1 MVLIGDLFLGIIDTT
16 TEVWYDKKAE
26 REASLPGFAGRG
38 VSMTSAFFFEL
49 AENKW
54 VSLDMYLG
62 REIEDMKLT
71 SAEANKMIRA
81 LKDQHRLLALQE
93 DNVLSFIAATTENVD
108 EVRPPYSYEETAVKY
123 DEIERKIRTIKH
135 ALNVFNATTVV
146 DGFDMTIDEMLVF
159 LPQTS
164 ERLRKLEDMLAKPEK
179 SRAMNTGRTSIIEYE
194 YLNYDLQKVQEDY
207 DALMDLKSRALTAL
221 DVVNNTVPFEVER

>member
-1 MVLIGDLFLGIIDTT
+1 
-16 TEVWYDKKAE
+16 
-26 REASLPGFAGRG
+26 
-38 VSMTSAFFFEL
+38 
-49 AENKW
+49 
-54 VSLDMYLG
+54 
-62 REIEDMKLT
+62 MKLT

-81 LKDQHRLLALQE
+81 LRDQHRLLLMQE
-93 DNVLSFIAATTENVD
+93 ENVVSFIAATTENIE
-108 EVRPPYSYEETAVKY
+108 EVRPSYSYEETSAKF
-123 DEIERKIRTIKH
+123 DEIERKIRKIKH

-179 SRAMNTGRTSIIEYE
+179 ARAMNTGRTSIIEYE

-207 DALMDLKSRALTAL
+207 DALMDLKNRALTAL
-221 DVVNNTVPFEVER
+221 DVVNNTVPFEAEI

>member
-1 MVLIGDLFLGIIDTT
+1 
-16 TEVWYDKKAE
+16 
-26 REASLPGFAGRG
+26 
-38 VSMTSAFFFEL
+38 
-49 AENKW
+49 
-54 VSLDMYLG
+54 
-62 REIEDMKLT
+62 MKLT

-81 LKDQHRLLALQE
+81 LRDQHRLLLLQE
-93 DNVLSFIAATTENVD
+93 ENVVSFIAATTENIE
-108 EVRPPYSYEETAVKY
+108 EVRPSYSYEETAAKF
-123 DEIERKIRTIKH
+123 DEIERKIRKIKH

-179 SRAMNTGRTSIIEYE
+179 ARAMNTGRTSIIEYE

-207 DALMDLKSRALTAL
+207 DALMDLKNRALTAL
-221 DVVNNTVPFEVER
+221 DVVNNTVPFEAEI

>member
-1 MVLIGDLFLGIIDTT
+1 
-16 TEVWYDKKAE
+16 
-26 REASLPGFAGRG
+26 
-38 VSMTSAFFFEL
+38 
-49 AENKW
+49 
-54 VSLDMYLG
+54 
-62 REIEDMKLT
+62 MKLT

-81 LKDQHRLLALQE
+81 LRDQHRLLLLQE
-93 DNVLSFIAATTENVD
+93 ENVVSFIAATTENIE
-108 EVRPPYSYEETAVKY
+108 EVRPSYSYEETAAKF
-123 DEIERKIRTIKH
+123 DEIERKIRKIKH

-179 SRAMNTGRTSIIEYE
+179 SRAQNTGRTSIIEYE

-207 DALMDLKSRALTAL
+207 DALMDLKNRALTAL
-221 DVVNNTVPFEVER
+221 DVVNNTVPFEAEL

>member
-1 MVLIGDLFLGIIDTT
+1 
-16 TEVWYDKKAE
+16 
-26 REASLPGFAGRG
+26 
-38 VSMTSAFFFEL
+38 
-49 AENKW
+49 
-54 VSLDMYLG
+54 
-62 REIEDMKLT
+62 MKLT

-81 LKDQHRLLALQE
+81 LRDQHRLLLMQE
-93 DNVLSFIAATTENVD
+93 ENVVSFIAATTENIE
-108 EVRPPYSYEETAVKY
+108 EVRPSYSYEETAAKF
-123 DEIERKIRTIKH
+123 DEIERKIRKIKH

-179 SRAMNTGRTSIIEYE
+179 TRAQNTGRTSIIEYE

-207 DALMDLKSRALTAL
+207 DALMDLKNRALTAL
-221 DVVNNTVPFEVER
+221 DVVNNTVPFEAEL

>member
-1 MVLIGDLFLGIIDTT
+1 
-16 TEVWYDKKAE
+16 
-26 REASLPGFAGRG
+26 
-38 VSMTSAFFFEL
+38 
-49 AENKW
+49 
-54 VSLDMYLG
+54 
-62 REIEDMKLT
+62 MKLT

-81 LKDQHRLLALQE
+81 LRDQHRLLLLQE
-93 DNVLSFIAATTENVD
+93 ENVVSFIAATTENIE
-108 EVRPPYSYEETAVKY
+108 EVRPSYSYEETAAKF
-123 DEIERKIRTIKH
+123 DEIERKIRKIKH

-179 SRAMNTGRTSIIEYE
+179 ARAMNTGRTSIIEYE

-207 DALMDLKSRALTAL
+207 DALMDLKNRALTAL
-221 DVVNNTVPFEVER
+221 DVVNNTVPFEAEL